1 MSASV
6 NLLQER
12 YRLNSMFL
20 GREMEGV
27 LSEGIL
33 ALWEG
38 DYRTKVMEQNYE
50 TRHLL
55 LKKSLELYPDQGVR
69 PVRNWPELDN
79 IWHVSL
85 IVEPVSPL
93 QNSQKLWQ
101 INFVYRAQ
109 LAQPGLGRWSWQ
121 AVGGRVW

>member
-1 MSASV
+1 
-6 NLLQER
+6 
-12 YRLNSMFL
+12 
-20 GREMEGV
+20 MEGV

-69 PVRNWPELDN
+69 PVWNWPELDN

-109 LAQPGLGRWSWQ
+109 LAQPGFGRCFWQ